1 MVTMNPNT
9 LRHLSNPNNGT
20 RALSYQ
26 EQLQYISELN
36 KICSKYSV
44 GFSFSIGDFAPFF
57 SISNNKKIWHITE
70 PGRIKV
76 KQWLFQYFPDLTAS
90 GPLHLYRFLP
100 DFVFES
106 LFQGNILRMSS
117 MAKNRKKNGPG
128 EYEDFFKIIGL
139 QYDQQEIDDVA
150 ASTYLMCFISDWKK
164 KYMWEKYVNSYK
176 GFCIEV
182 ELNAKQQSNDFWGV
196 REVSYQPQSSY
207 AFMSDLI
214 ATFKSQYQIELVLP
228 WSRFAYIYK
237 GPDFSDE
244 LETRIYISEPTIA
257 FGKDAYNSFV
267 GEKYPKQQEIDQD
280 GDTMYYI
287 DIPLDNDLF
296 KIDVKNVYIG
306 SELDNERKD
315 HMKQILT
322 SLDLSWEE
330 ISSSDSR
337 LI

>member
-1 MVTMNPNT
+1 MFTMNPNT
-9 LRHLSNPNNGT
+9 LKHILNPNNGIKV
-20 RALSYQ
+20 LSYK
-26 EQLQYISELN
+26 EQQQYVGALN
-36 KICSKYSV
+36 QICRNYNV
-44 GFSFSIGDFAPFF
+44 GFSFSIGDFASFL
-57 SISNNKKIWHITE
+57 SISNNKKIWHIEE

-90 GPLHLYRFLP
+90 GSLCLYRFLP

-106 LFQGNILRMSS
+106 LFEVDILRMSS

-164 KYMWEKYVNSYK
+164 KYMWEKYVDSYK

-196 REVSYQPQSSY
+196 RKVSYQSPNSY

-237 GPDFSDE
+237 GPKFKDE
-244 LETRIYISEPTIA
+244 LETRIYITETCA
-257 FGKDAYNSFV
+257 KEAYESFL
-267 GEKYPKQQEIDQD
+267 GQKYPKKSEIDED

-296 KIDVKNVYIG
+296 KIDVKKVYIG
-306 SELDNERKD
+306 SELGNERKD

-322 SLDLSWEE
+322 SLGLSWEE